1 MVRRHIEQ
9 FLERLAKVVSSHESF
24 YAWDIWSEPHI
35 VQWSWVDYIK
45 DPWFCYCKNSQN
57 RFISWLNEKYKTI
70 DALNEAWYRTHKSWE
85 EVVAPRYVSLSSFRD
100 LLDWIEFN
108 IEKIA
113 QDLEWKT
120 KLLRKGDKDHLISS
134 HAAISS
140 VYGIPGI
147 GYGASDDWRLSEKV
161 DVWGTSF
168 YPKHT
173 GSWMPLKAHHM
184 GVALDASRSS
194 CESRGKPFWIGE
206 LQTGHGV
213 TGMRLGE
220 PVDELD
226 VERWAWL
233 AVSRNAKGL
242 NYYAWLP
249 MSCGY
254 EISGFGL
261 ANYDG
266 SVNERALAAG
276 KVARIIT
283 ENMDIF
289 INSKATPAQV
299 AILYNIEAH
308 KALACL
314 RAESAEVI
322 RKDIFGIY
330 KSLMNLGLNVDFLH
344 LTDFRGDLSRYKV
357 IFLPFS
363 IALDEKAAE
372 AIDDYISHGGTVVAD
387 GRLAWMKADGTLCEK
402 IPGLGLDK
410 IFGCEELWMKE
421 VKKQTTLEFNGL
433 KLSTYRYISVYK
445 TLGGKTIA
453 TCENNPVIVKN
464 NHNSGTAFMIGT
476 LIGAGYEET
485 GNLNNLDLIKEIIL
499 ESGVKQQYYVECK
512 QGNLEDIEIRSSSS
526 SENGLVYL
534 FNHGNTESVFDASIS
549 HDVFGKSFK
558 EAICLNLS
566 KTLMFED
573 DGKSAIL
580 KNVSLNPGQTMVV
593 LLK

>member
-1 MVRRHIEQ
+1 
-9 FLERLAKVVSSHESF
+9 
-24 YAWDIWSEPHI
+24 
-35 VQWSWVDYIK
+35 
-45 DPWFCYCKNSQN
+45 
-57 RFISWLNEKYKTI
+57 
-70 DALNEAWYRTHKSWE
+70 
-85 EVVAPRYVSLSSFRD
+85 
-100 LLDWIEFN
+100 
-108 IEKIA
+108 
-113 QDLEWKT
+113 
-120 KLLRKGDKDHLISS
+120 
-134 HAAISS
+134 
-140 VYGIPGI
+140 
-147 GYGASDDWRLSEKV
+147 
-161 DVWGTSF
+161 
-168 YPKHT
+168 
-173 GSWMPLKAHHM
+173 
-184 GVALDASRSS
+184 
-194 CESRGKPFWIGE
+194 
-206 LQTGHGV
+206 
-213 TGMRLGE
+213 
-220 PVDELD
+220 
-226 VERWAWL
+226 
-233 AVSRNAKGL
+233 
-242 NYYAWLP
+242 

-289 INSKATPAQV
+289 INSKPTPAQV
-299 AILYNIEAH
+299 AILYNIQAH

-344 LTDFRGDLSRYKV
+344 LTDFGGDLSRYKV

-363 IALDEKAAE
+363 IALNEKTAE

-387 GRLAWMKADGTLCEK
+387 GRLAWMKEDGTLCEK

-421 VKKQTTLEFNGL
+421 VKMQTTLEFNGL
-433 KLSTYRYISVYK
+433 KLSACRYISVYK
-445 TLGGKTIA
+445 TLGAKPVA
-453 TCENNPVIVKN
+453 MYENNPVIVEN
-464 NHNSGTAFMIGT
+464 NHNSGKAIMIGT

-485 GNLNNLDLIKEIIL
+485 GNMNNLDLIKKIIL
-499 ESGVKQQYYVECK
+499 ESDVKQQYY
-512 QGNLEDIEIRSSSS
+512 LEDVEIRSSSS

-534 FNHGNTESVFDASIS
+534 FNHGNTKSVFDASIS
-549 HDVFGKSFK
+549 HDIFGKSFK